1 MEKVR
6 PLNTDLSI
14 HKQDLKEAVYYLPE
28 AFEQELLFKALKVIY
43 QDEEGKDLAMEYLHK
58 RHLPVPSNFD
68 GKWTESNLT
77 KFQKHDLDSFLNKN
91 IYDIAKETGWIP
103 KAFRKGKNSKRPPSK
118 RSLAIVE
125 QDLNA
130 KERLEESLT
139 SVKERKLGEDEKS
152 FIPPQI
158 MNLDGACYDHPY
170 LKKSDIPKNHDDYL
184 GKLDKIVDCEVI
196 VEEAIETLIKQPG
209 QLEDDK
215 TVSFRIRLNNKQ
227 GNEVLTRASFEELT
241 TMTRFSS
248 FLVSK
253 GFVKFKGTKLQFDR
267 FHEFLIKE
275 QDYPTVRI
283 LSNWGEFKPGLYL
296 FKNGLFDVKEN
307 TFYPADEKLRIRY
320 KNRLLICPDG
330 NELVQPPILS
340 IPKDEEASKQFLA
353 EKFGLWESFNGR
365 LIVRSTLGYAIS
377 CIFNRAIKDE
387 NDNFPLLFKFGERG
401 TGKSTS
407 MDWFM
412 ALFGYKNGNR
422 QSVSKQN
429 TIKGMLRNMTLPVGF
444 PFFLDDYR
452 SHQTNS
458 QVPELTTSILNWYG
472 QTGVSMAK
480 KTTDHQTVETP
491 MKASVVMT
499 GNDKPTGP
507 AVLSRFIILNYS
519 KFLKKDE
526 LLRVPEV
533 TQHIHRFSEFTAHI
547 LKSYDK
553 AYEAFIY
560 YQKQN
565 KKWLANQNFEGR
577 TVNNW
582 SIVLSGIQTI
592 PMIFPGLSHW
602 KNEFEALRIEICQAI
617 KKEEAL
623 QKEANP
629 LHDFF
634 DAIEYYAT
642 QKFDPES
649 EYNNR
654 TNVLDH
660 RHFRCKVGQNFLLP
674 TGENYTGYI
683 LYLSLNGIWNVLQ
696 NVHADITRTTTLNM
710 LETKLQNSSYYLEH
724 GVQTI
729 LTKSIGEAK
738 ESNRRCYAINVEQL
752 TKNQK
757 LGELIEKAHQYEQE
771 RPLRLK

>member
-1 MEKVR
+1 MENVR

-14 HKQDLKEAVYYLPE
+14 HEQDLKEAIYYLPE
-28 AFEQELLFKALKVIY
+28 AFDHELLFKALKGIY
-43 QDEEGKDLAMEYLHK
+43 HDEEGKVLALEYLHK

-68 GKWTESNLT
+68 EKWTESNLNS
-77 KFQKHDLDSFLNKN
+77 FQEHDMEGFLNKN
-91 IYDIAKETGWIP
+91 IYDIAKETGWRP
-103 KAFRKGKNSKRPPSK
+103 KAFRKGKNTKRPPSK
-118 RSLAIVE
+118 RSLALVE

-184 GKLDKIVDCEVI
+184 GKLGKIVDCEVI

-215 TVSFRIRLNNKQ
+215 TVSFRIRLNNQQ

-241 TMTRFSS
+241 TKTRFSS

-253 GFVKFKGTKLQFDR
+253 GFVKFKGTNLQFDK
-267 FHEFLIKE
+267 FHEFLINKQE
-275 QDYPTVRI
+275 FPTVRM
-283 LSNWGEFKPGLYL
+283 LQCWGEYKPGMFL

-307 TFYPADEKLRIRY
+307 LFYPADEKFRIRY
-320 KNRLLICPDG
+320 HNRLLICPDG
-330 NELVQPPILS
+330 SELVQPPNIS
-340 IPKDEEASKQFLA
+340 IPNDEEESTQFLA
-353 EKFGLWESFNGR
+353 EKFTLWESFNGR
-365 LIVRSTLGYAIS
+365 LNVRSTLGYALACLFSQKIMM
-377 CIFNRAIKDE
+377 DE
-387 NDNFPLLFKFGERG
+387 KSFPLLFKFGERG
-401 TGKSTS
+401 TGKSSS

-412 ALFGYKNGNR
+412 ALFGYRNGNR

-429 TIKGMLRNMTLPVGF
+429 TYNGVKRNMTLSTTL
-444 PFFLDDYR
+444 PFFLDDFR
-452 SHQTNS
+452 NIENNS
-458 QVPELTTSILNWYG
+458 QAPDLTSSILNWYHQIG
-472 QTGVSMAK
+472 TSMAM
-480 KTTDHQTVETP
+480 KTTDHRTVDTP
-491 MKASVVMT
+491 MKATVVMT
-499 GNDKPTGP
+499 GNDKPTDP

-519 KFLKKDE
+519 NFLQKDE

-553 AYEAFIY
+553 AYESFSY

-577 TVNNW
+577 TVDNW

-602 KNEFEALRIEICQAI
+602 KKEFEALRIEICQAI

-629 LHDFF
+629 LHEFF

-642 QKFDPES
+642 QKLDLES
-649 EYNNR
+649 EYSNR

-660 RHFRCKVGQNFLLP
+660 RHFRCKVGSNTLLA
-674 TGENYTGYI
+674 TGENFTGYI

-696 NVHADITRTTTLNM
+696 SVHADITKTTTLNM

-738 ESNRRCYAINVEQL
+738 KSNRRCYAINVEQL
-752 TKNQK
+752 KKNQK
-757 LGELIEKAHQYEQE
+757 LGELIEKALSYESE